1 MARQHEETRGEAA
14 GGGRRRSWP
23 LLPPYR
29 PELGWIPY
37 LWLVYLGFFFISPA
51 VDHAGLTDWLV
62 LSGVIAAFL
71 PLYFLGYWA
80 RTASQ
85 LLLVIGGITLLG
97 LLYTPFNPSS
107 WGLFIYAGAFVGF
120 GFRPAR
126 ALQLLVILFGLATLE
141 AVTLGLQL
149 WVWLPFLVIAAL
161 VSAGNIHFAEVHR
174 KNQRLKAAREEVE
187 HLAKVAERERIAR
200 DLHDL
205 LGHTLT
211 VIAVKSELADKLAER
226 DPGRSRQ
233 EIREVH
239 WISRQALS
247 EVRRAVQGYRADR
260 MPGLEVEL
268 ATARHTLESAGL
280 EVEIDGPDE
289 ARRLGPELGPPRETA
304 LVLALREAV
313 TNVLRHARAR
323 RCRISVARRKGRAV
337 LEVADD
343 GRGGLAPEG
352 SGLSGMRERVQAL
365 GGRVARSGDGGHTL
379 RVELPLEPVRVAGD
393 SGAPDEAGAGPRAS
407 EVEA

>member
-1 MARQHEETRGEAA
+1 MARHDELARERAA
-14 GGGRRRSWP
+14 GGGVRRRSWP
-23 LLPPYR
+23 LLPPDR

-37 LWLVYLGFFFISPA
+37 LWLGYVGFFFLGPILNGATP
-51 VDHAGLTDWLV
+51 GEWLALV
-62 LSGVIAAFL
+62 AVIAVFV

-80 RTASQ
+80 RTRAQ
-85 LLLVIGGITLLG
+85 LLLVVGAITLLG
-97 LLYTPFNPSS
+97 LVYAPFNPSCG
-107 WGLFIYAGAFVGF
+107 GLFIYAGAFVGF
-120 GFRPAR
+120 GFRPLR
-126 ALQLLVILFGLATLE
+126 ALQILAVILGLATLE
-141 AVTLGLQL
+141 AVALNPHPWT
-149 WVWLPFLVIAAL
+149 WVPLLVIAAL
-161 VSAGNIHFAEVHR
+161 VSAANIHFAEMHR

-226 DPGRSRQ
+226 DPERSRE

-239 WISRQALS
+239 RISRQALS
-247 EVRRAVQGYRADR
+247 EVRRAVQGYRADTS
-260 MPGLEVEL
+260 PGLETEL
-268 ATARHTLESAGL
+268 ATARRTLESAGL
-280 EVEIDGPDE
+280 EVEVDE
-289 ARRLGPELGPPRETA
+289 GEAPGRLVGGLGFPGETA

-313 TNVLRHARAR
+313 TNVLRHSFAA
-323 RCRISVARRKGRAV
+323 RCRIALARRKGRAV
-337 LEVADD
+337 LEIADD

-379 RVELPLEPVRVAGD
+379 RIELPLAAGRG
-393 SGAPDEAGAGPRAS
+393 SGEAGSADGTALDAA